1 MPNRSQRLKEAREL
15 PGRPITNILPDTAT
29 IAAAG
34 AVGRTVATL
43 SITGGSLPVTYAI
56 ANAGGMSIALS
67 GSTIVTTVNPCGTAG
82 AKSVS
87 VMATDSKFQ
96 TKTETITVTV
106 T

>member
-1 MPNRSQRLKEAREL
+1 MPQRSQSRKLAREQ
-15 PGRPITNILPDTAT
+15 PGRPITDILPNTVT

-43 SITGGSLPVTYAI
+43 SIAGGSLPVTYTI
-56 ANAGGMSIALS
+56 AAAGGMQIAIS
-67 GSTIVTTVNPCGTAG
+67 GSTIVTTVNPCGTTG

-87 VMATDSKFQ
+87 IMATDSKFQ